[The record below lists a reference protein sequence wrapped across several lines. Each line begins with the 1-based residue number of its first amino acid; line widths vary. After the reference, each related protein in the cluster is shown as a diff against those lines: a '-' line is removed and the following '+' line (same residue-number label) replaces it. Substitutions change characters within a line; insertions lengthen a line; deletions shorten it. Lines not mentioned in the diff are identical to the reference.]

1 MDIMKQ
7 RWEQTDKELDKLLKR
22 IKRTTRKTKD
32 EIQNIFNGIKYTYD
46 ELFTY
51 ATVNEINKFNRN
63 IGEKSFRG
71 YIGYKILN
79 IAGKKRIKRAEI
91 IEAMIIMSVYE
102 DIQEKNK
109 ALKETLEKEVTI
121 AYEQGLKEC
130 GGKKHPRLSKTFLD
144 TLLLTPVYQGYI
156 WKDYLDGLVSYN
168 ASYIYRQ
175 MILNMQQGR
184 ELDVDDEL
192 FNKIFTKM
200 DNSLLHRKEI
210 GYEDLP
216 AYLDK
221 YSGSMDALS
230 TYVVNKTVLQA
241 YINYGIKEVL
251 FVAEYDNK
259 TTDMCKTL
267 DGQTFKIDEINY
279 YNRYSSADGRIVKY
293 ITEGLVVG
301 DNLPPINNHFHWCR
315 STILAKR

>member
-7 RWEQTDKELDKLLKR
+7 RWEQTDKELAKLLKK
-22 IKRTTRKTKD
+22 IKKTSRATRD
-32 EIQNIFNGIKYTYD
+32 NIQSIFNGIKYTYQ

-51 ATVNEINKFNRN
+51 ASLNELDRFNR
-63 IGEKSFRG
+63 IIQDREIDG
-71 YIGYKILN
+71 YTAYKIKK
-79 IAGKKRIKRAEI
+79 IANKKRVKRSEI
-91 IEAMIIMSVYE
+91 IEAMIIMEFY
-102 DIQEKNK
+102 DDLQKKNK
-109 ALKETLEKEVTI
+109 DIMETLETEVTI
-121 AYEQGLKEC
+121 TYEQALKEC
-130 GGKKHPRLSKTFLD
+130 GGRVRPRLNGTFLSV
-144 TLLLTPVYQGYI
+144 LLLTPVYRGYL
-156 WKDYLDGLVSYN
+156 WKDYIDGLISYN
-168 ASYIYRQ
+168 ASIIYRQ
-175 MILNMQQGR
+175 MLINLQQER
-184 ELDVDDEL
+184 ELDVDDDVFDKL
-192 FNKIFTKM
+192 FTKM

-216 AYLDK
+216 VYLDK
-221 YSGSMDALS
+221 YSGSVDALS

-267 DGQTFKIDEINY
+267 DGQTFKIDEMNY

-293 ITEGLVVG
+293 TTEGLVVG

-315 STILAKR
+315 STIIAKK